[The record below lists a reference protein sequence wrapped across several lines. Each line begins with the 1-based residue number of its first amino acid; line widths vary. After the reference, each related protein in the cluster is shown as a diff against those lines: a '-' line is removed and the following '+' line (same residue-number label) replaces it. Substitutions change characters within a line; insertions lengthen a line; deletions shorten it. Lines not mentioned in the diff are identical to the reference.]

1 MKARFK
7 RTRTSDGLPL
17 LAGKIYDVLDIKC
30 GRDRDIE
37 KIRVKN
43 EKGEE
48 EWYKANKFLLFGEAA
63 EHVSK
68 NADEIAQQM
77 ESLLH
82 VGIDFAKGADMTQY
96 IDLTAAKMSKNQ
108 TRSGKAVIKG
118 LMDGLGIEYGE

>member
-7 RTRTSDGLPL
+7 RTRTSDGIPL

-68 NADEIAQQM
+68 NVDEITQ
-77 ESLLH
+77 H

-96 IDLTAAKMSKNQ
+96 IDLTAAEMAKNQ
-108 TRSGKAVIKG
+108 IESGKAVIKG
-118 LMDGLGIEYGE
+118 LMDGLGIEYGA

>member
-1 MKARFK
+1 M
-7 RTRTSDGLPL
+7 GE
-17 LAGKIYDVLDIKC
+17 
-30 GRDRDIE
+30 IE
-37 KIRVKN
+37 TLRKS
-43 EKGEE
+43 G
-48 EWYKANKFLLFGEAA
+48 YKANKFLLFGEAA

-108 TRSGKAVIKG
+108 TKSGKAVIKG
-118 LMDGLGIEYGE
+118 LMDGLGIEYGA